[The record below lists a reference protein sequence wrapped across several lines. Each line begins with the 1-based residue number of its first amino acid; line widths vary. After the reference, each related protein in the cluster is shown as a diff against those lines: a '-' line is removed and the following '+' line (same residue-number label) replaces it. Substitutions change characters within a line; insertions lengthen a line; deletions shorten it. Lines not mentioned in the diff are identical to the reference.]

1 MSSLLPL
8 ESCGEYLR
16 NGVVPTQMELRGNSG
31 PKSRAMGLLSFLK
44 KSCSIKTDD
53 KAVKEAVGS
62 ADWLRF
68 LNSVIDMITKLE
80 EHWHTILP
88 QFEESQKRPKL
99 SQATL
104 AEGVLNTAT
113 AWCGFM
119 QVLHETEISDEHG
132 LLRIAAQHAFE
143 IVSDAAAFLTHIQE
157 DEGGEGNEADPA
169 ILECLACHDLIYQML
184 DRFKSFRDKNLQEI
198 DTPFETGHLDSQ
210 WFGYWSGRM
219 HTEIEQLPKTT
230 GKRPRE
236 W

>member
-1 MSSLLPL
+1 MLCQAFLA
-8 ESCGEYLR
+8 SCMNAPPMKLR
-16 NGVVPTQMELRGNSG
+16 EDSV
-31 PKSRAMGLLSFLK
+31 PKSRAWELLTFLEK
-44 KSCSIKTDD
+44 ACSMN
-53 KAVKEAVGS
+53 VKDEITKETISG

-88 QFEESQKRPKL
+88 EFEESQKRPKL

-104 AEGVLNTAT
+104 AKGVLNTAT

-143 IVSDAAAFLTHIQE
+143 IVSDAAAFLTDIQK
-157 DEGGEGNEADPA
+157 DEGGEGNKADPA

-219 HTEIEQLPKTT
+219 NNQIRQLR
-230 GKRPRE
+230 KRKSDALSDTDSLPGV
-236 W
+236 